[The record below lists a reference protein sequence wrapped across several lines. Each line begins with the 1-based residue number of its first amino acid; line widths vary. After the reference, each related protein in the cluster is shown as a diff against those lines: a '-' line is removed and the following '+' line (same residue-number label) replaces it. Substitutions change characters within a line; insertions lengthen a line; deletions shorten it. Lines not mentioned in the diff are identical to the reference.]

1 MYRNEGKNL
10 ENKINKK
17 RIIKILFG
25 LFFALAIIIAFNVA
39 TIIIQTNHS
48 LQKDY
53 THEMTKNSQST
64 QEFIK
69 AMKYKIYISKL
80 HKYVSYDNFLMKP
93 FFQKMDYHFN
103 KGKENL
109 PKESIDDI
117 IWWCLLYDEIYGL
130 VYNDDKSMQ
139 YTNLNS
145 EKLQILI
152 DEIYEMVG
160 RLPYGNLENF
170 QMQDSLLEIML
181 NLSDFYFNA
190 MFEKYERSCIDKN
203 DCSGKKLYYL
213 DKNNSHKHEKIYVY
227 LKDGYDRYIQNSAMQ
242 NIIKSKYNQKLLEI
256 INFKFNETQN
266 ERNKNE

>member
-1 MYRNEGKNL
+1 
-10 ENKINKK
+10 
-17 RIIKILFG
+17 
-25 LFFALAIIIAFNVA
+25 
-39 TIIIQTNHS
+39 
-48 LQKDY
+48 
-53 THEMTKNSQST
+53 
-64 QEFIK
+64 
-69 AMKYKIYISKL
+69 
-80 HKYVSYDNFLMKP
+80 
-93 FFQKMDYHFN
+93 
-103 KGKENL
+103 
-109 PKESIDDI
+109 
-117 IWWCLLYDEIYGL
+117 
-130 VYNDDKSMQ
+130 MQ